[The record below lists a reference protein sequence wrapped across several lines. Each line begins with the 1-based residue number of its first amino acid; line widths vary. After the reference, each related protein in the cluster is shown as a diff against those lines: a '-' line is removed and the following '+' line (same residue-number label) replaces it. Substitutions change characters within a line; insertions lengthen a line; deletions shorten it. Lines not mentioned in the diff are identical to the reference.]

1 VNEDVIVVN
10 ERASEVEKEDP
21 DDETAARRQGN
32 RGLVGE
38 GLRVGA
44 LNQTFRS
51 LRRTEQGLV
60 EALPGPLESL
70 CVTDFFIKVA
80 RAMIRIRQHL
90 DSDIVVVGAGPA
102 GAATAAH
109 AARAGLKVI
118 LIDRQQ
124 FPRDKV
130 CGDFVGP
137 VAILEL
143 ERLGVASLSGFRS
156 SNIIENAALYL
167 DGQHLITSSIPRI
180 PGVPSYGR
188 VIPRMTFDNWIVE
201 AAGAAGAQVLQGHRV
216 SQFDVDREGVS
227 VHIGGSGGT
236 RVLRARAVVGA
247 DGSSSLMARTL
258 RNEPARDEDRIIA
271 VRGYFEGVDGPA
283 EQADLYFTAESFPGY
298 YWLFPTGP
306 GTANVGVGMVLE
318 TLPPT
323 TDHLRELLMRLIE
336 EDNALGARLKHAQLK
351 GRVTGWPLTT
361 YNPRVRITGDRV
373 LLVGDAAGLI
383 NSLNGEG
390 IQYALQSGRWA
401 AETLQACAT
410 REDFSRAALVGYEAR
425 VQDEL
430 RYDMALSSMIV
441 QLIRNRSMNPLWMQ
455 ALRIIV
461 ARAAVDPAYADIT
474 GGVLAGLVPASSV
487 VSGKIIGG
495 TLQQAAIVS
504 AINAIKHV
512 AKGPAHLSQMGMD
525 GVTLGK
531 TVTATAAQN
540 PREFAKWS
548 QGLVMGATELGTQV
562 ARHALT
568 SRRNGSQAAD

>member
-1 VNEDVIVVN
+1 M
-10 ERASEVEKEDP
+10 
-21 DDETAARRQGN
+21 T
-32 RGLVGE
+32 
-38 GLRVGA
+38 
-44 LNQTFRS
+44 
-51 LRRTEQGLV
+51 
-60 EALPGPLESL
+60 
-70 CVTDFFIKVA
+70 
-80 RAMIRIRQHL
+80 IRIRRHE
-90 DSDIVVVGAGPA
+90 DSDIIVVGAGPA

-109 AARAGLKVI
+109 AARAGLRVI
-118 LIDRQQ
+118 LIDRQT

-143 ERLGVASLSGFRS
+143 EKIGVASRSGFRNG
-156 SNIIENAALYL
+156 NIIENAALYL
-167 DGQHLITSSIPRI
+167 DGQHLITSAIPRI

-188 VIPRMTFDNWIVE
+188 VIPRMTLDNWIVE
-201 AAGAAGAQVLQGHRV
+201 AADAAGARVLQGYRV
-216 SQFDVDREGVS
+216 NQFDVDPDGVNIQ
-227 VHIGGSGGT
+227 VGGPGGT
-236 RVLRARAVVGA
+236 RVLRARVVVGA

-258 RNEPARDEDRIIA
+258 RNEQARDEDRIIA

-323 TDHLRELLMRLIE
+323 TDHLRELLMRLID
-336 EDNALGARLKHAQLK
+336 EDKALGARLRHAQLK

-361 YNPRVRITGDRV
+361 YNPHVRITSDRV

-383 NSLNGEG
+383 NALNGEG

-401 AETLQACAT
+401 AETLETCAAND
-410 REDFSRAALVGYEAR
+410 DFSRTALATYVAR
-425 VQDEL
+425 VQNEL

-441 QLIRNRSMNPLWMQ
+441 QLIRNRSLNPLWMQ

-461 ARAAVDPAYADIT
+461 ARAAVDPTYADIT

-487 VSGKIIGG
+487 VSGKIIGR

-504 AINAIKHV
+504 AIGAIKHA
-512 AKGPAHLSQMGMD
+512 AKGPAHLSQMGVD
-525 GVTLGK
+525 SVTLGK

-540 PREFAKWS
+540 PREFARWS
-548 QGLVMGATELGTQV
+548 QGLVLGAAELGTQV
-562 ARHALT
+562 ARHALA
-568 SRRNGSQAAD
+568 SLKPPS